1 MSLHSEFTLDN
12 SQLLQKL
19 KQSQEEINKAIGNID
34 RRYEESSKGFSTK
47 IRQIQS
53 QVDASGRIFE
63 NVAGKVGMLTNALQA
78 FIGIQV
84 ANGISGFISKMIN
97 VRAEFQNIEASMEV
111 FLGSADKAKSFL
123 DDLQSYAFNNVFEFE
138 DLAKASESLLGFG
151 TSAEETIDV
160 IDKLSNIASG
170 LHVPLQELVDLY
182 NKAKSSPKL
191 MTEDIAQWERKGLPV
206 IKQLAEEM
214 GGGIKKEQELRA
226 NISKGVIKFEDLEK
240 VINRV
245 NAEGGMFAGMMQKK
259 MDTLGDSIGL
269 LEDNITNMFNELGQM
284 AEGPLKFGIDLAGKA
299 VEHYQEILRI
309 IGLLVT
315 ALGSYKATLITI
327 NALHKVSVAVDRLQ
341 VALRYIRMY
350 RAELGLATAAQRAFN
365 LSMLSNPATAI
376 AFAITGL
383 ATAVYLYTTRTKEAT
398 EQTLALQRVE
408 EKVNEEYDEQASK
421 IDRLDKIVHDNNV
434 SLTER
439 QKALNEL
446 KVICTEYNAE
456 ITKEGKIIN
465 DNTDKLKE
473 YLVQLHKEIKLKA
486 IKDDLEKADVE
497 QRKLKKQQDSEE
509 DELQEAK
516 SKLAWAK
523 TNVTTQAQQKLGT
536 SGMRTIATGANAEI
550 QSLQT
555 TVSQIEER
563 LKKTRKEKEKID
575 KEIASLEKEYEEA
588 GKEETAKTKN
598 NDDNVNNG
606 NKGDKDAKK
615 KLKELQQAKKDFDN
629 FLTSFSQKGRDA
641 EISLISDETERKI
654 SEEIEWFIRE
664 NDKLDKELSDLK
676 EKAKEAKES
685 IPDNIDEVY
694 KTRQE
699 ALEKELYDKVEKIQ
713 KEADDKYE
721 KELLGLLDSYADYN
735 EKRLA
740 IDKKYNE
747 DLEKLQELRKQA
759 EEKGNEND
767 VKRIDSTVKTLKV
780 NKTKEV
786 VELDFQQLKE
796 TPEYTR
802 AFEDLEQTSTETIRY
817 LIQEFDKVKQA
828 AAESLDPKDL
838 QEYIDVLEKLQNEL
852 DSRDTFAAIT
862 NARLELKIAT
872 EELTEAEKEHSAAEK
887 NFGKGSVQEITA
899 NKKIASAK
907 DKQTKATKKLV
918 NAETT
923 LLNSIKDLAS
933 GFKELGDTI
942 GGDFGSA
949 ISAIGDMGVTILSTI
964 MQLKALEVQARNTE
978 IAIRSLETATVI
990 LAAISAAFTVL
1001 TTLYQTF
1008 FNKEDDSYERA
1019 KGAMEGYIEVLDK
1032 VIDKEKE
1039 LMNFY
1044 AGQAGEM
1051 AYEKARASIEKEQE
1065 FLKKSFNDY
1074 LNSGAG
1080 MFSSSKGVQMS
1091 KDIKNSGKYGQI
1103 IESVMMALSG
1113 ADGSNWSYIAV
1124 QKLLDGRMT
1133 DLVNLTAEQLEALKM
1148 SDVWGY
1154 LDSETKDYIN
1164 SLIECDEKLEDLRQQ
1179 RIEWLTGLSESDWHN
1194 EFLDGLLD
1202 IEATAEDVFNNIAEY
1217 IRKAMIQHLVFSKMQ
1232 DELSYFYNKYTDYME
1247 NAENMTMEERQEWLE
1262 DFKERL
1268 QTLITEGKEDAA
1280 KINSLFSDIVD
1291 STRSASNNA
1300 FAQMTQDQATK
1311 LEGMFTAV
1319 QGHTYDIRDYTH
1331 EMRDCAVIIQR
1342 EISGIHVDT
1351 SAIVR
1356 LLGGVENRMAVVD
1369 SRLKG
1374 FEMRG
1379 VKMS

>member
-19 KQSQEEINKAIGNID
+19 KQSQEEINKTIGNID

-151 TSAEETIDV
+151 TSAEETIGV

-214 GGGIKKEQELRA
+214 GGGIEKEQELRA

-284 AEGPLKFGIDLAGKA
+284 TEGPLKFGIDLAGKA

-309 IGLLVT
+309 IGLLVI
-315 ALGSYKATLITI
+315 ALGSYKTTLIAI
-327 NALHKVSVAVDRLQ
+327 AAIQKVAFAYGRIKEGIQLIMMF
-341 VALRYIRMY
+341 RK
-350 RAELGLATAAQRAFN
+350 ELGLARAASQAFN
-365 LSMLSNPATAI
+365 LSLASNPAGIIAVAVTALASAVFLYKTRTSEAAKEQEALNESI
-376 AFAITGL
+376 AQHVADAQQEVNSLKRLIKVASDEKVSTDERKKAIDKLNEVIPEYNGHLDKEHKRLIANTK
-383 ATAVYLYTTRTKEAT
+383 AAEDYTT
-398 EQTLALQRVE
+398 ALINNAKARAYE
-408 EKVNEEYDEQASK
+408 EKVNELTKKQILQEEEYIKRAENRAN
-421 IDRLDKIVHDNNV
+421 IERANNQPIITMGGENGQV
-434 SLTER
+434 AEGQMAR
-439 QKALNEL
+439 ANEL
-446 KVICTEYNAE
+446 KRAKNAE
-456 ITKEGKIIN
+456 
-465 DNTDKLKE
+465 
-473 YLVQLHKEIKLKA
+473 
-486 IKDDLEKADVE
+486 EKAF
-497 QRKLKKQQDSEE
+497 K
-509 DELQEAK
+509 ELQETENKIKEYTEKAEGLK
-516 SKLAWAK
+516 TK
-523 TNVTTQAQQKLGT
+523 TNTDNNGGGGGNGSTEK
-536 SGMRTIATGANAEI
+536 E
-550 QSLQT
+550 
-555 TVSQIEER
+555 
-563 LKKTRKEKEKID
+563 LKK
-575 KEIASLEKEYEEA
+575 
-588 GKEETAKTKN
+588 
-598 NDDNVNNG
+598 
-606 NKGDKDAKK
+606 
-615 KLKELQQAKKDFDN
+615 LQQAKKDFDN

-685 IPDNIDEVY
+685 IPYNIDEVY

-721 KELLGLLDSYADYN
+721 KDLLGLLDSYADYN

-767 VKRIDSTVKTLKV
+767 IKRIDSAIKTLKV

-817 LIQEFDKVKQA
+817 LIQEFDKVKQV

-838 QEYIDVLEKLQNEL
+838 QEYIDVLEKMQNEL
-852 DSRDTFAAIT
+852 DRRDTFSAIT

-872 EELTEAEKEHSAAEK
+872 EELTEAENAHTEAEK

-949 ISAIGDMGVTILSTI
+949 ISAIGDMGITILSTI
-964 MQLKALEVQARNTE
+964 IQLKALEVQARNTE

-990 LAAISAAFTVL
+990 LAAISAAFTAL

-1044 AGQAGEM
+1044 AGQTGEM

-1065 FLKKSFNDY
+1065 LIKKSFNDY

-1080 MFSSSKGVQMS
+1080 TFSSSKGVSMS

-1113 ADGSNWSYIAV
+1113 ADGSNWSYTDV
-1124 QKLLDGRMT
+1124 QELLSGRMT
-1133 DLVNLTAEQLEALKM
+1133 DLVNLTTEQLEALKM

-1164 SLIECDEKLEDLRQQ
+1164 TLIECDEKLEDLRQQ

-1232 DELSYFYNKYTDYME
+1232 DELSNFYNEYTDYME

-1268 QTLITEGKEDAA
+1268 QTLITEGKEDAD
-1280 KINSLFSDIVD
+1280 KINSLFSDILD
-1291 STRSASNNA
+1291 YTRSASNNA

-1379 VKMS
+1379 VKMN